1 MAKKKCTNCSS
12 PAAKMVDGKLYCERC
27 LLIADKEKEMK
38 QPCNCGCKM
47 IVEEEPKKKSFWERI
62 FSFGEYPHHM

>member
-1 MAKKKCTNCSS
+1 MARKRCSKCSG
-12 PAAKMVDGKLYCERC
+12 PAAKMVGGKLYCERC

-47 IVEEEPKKKSFWERI
+47 IVEEEPKKKWWKRLFENISEAH
-62 FSFGEYPHHM
+62 YY

>member
-1 MAKKKCTNCSS
+1 MAIKRCIKCSR

-27 LLIADKEKEMK
+27 LLIADKNKEMK

-47 IVEEEPKKKSFWERI
+47 IVEEKPKKKSFWRRL
-62 FSFGEYPHHM
+62 FDHGYTDHM

>member
-1 MAKKKCTNCSS
+1 MAKKKCSKCSS

-27 LLIADKEKEMK
+27 LLISDKDKEMK

-47 IVEEEPKKKSFWERI
+47 VEEPKKKSIWEKI
-62 FSFGEYPHHM
+62 FGHGDKLGHM